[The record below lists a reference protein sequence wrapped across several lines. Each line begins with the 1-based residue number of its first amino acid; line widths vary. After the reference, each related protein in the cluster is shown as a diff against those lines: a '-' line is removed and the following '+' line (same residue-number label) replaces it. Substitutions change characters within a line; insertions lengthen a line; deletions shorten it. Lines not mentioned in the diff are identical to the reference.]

1 MNSAVL
7 DHPVRPVRTRLV
19 AAVSVLL
26 LGAVAVT
33 FVSSRRGE
41 KEEELKSSVPASVA
55 RVQLETRA
63 GLFYLP
69 GATVPYSG
77 WITDSF
83 KEGGVKL
90 RTAVAEGQLHGVS
103 EGWQVNGGLELRE
116 SFHRG
121 VAHGTRT
128 TWHPNGKQRS
138 EGQLVAGLQQG
149 TYRQWHEDGTLAAEA
164 EFKDGKA
171 HGLSRAWHPSGCLKA
186 EALMKDGVV
195 VTRHFYPDG
204 ERREPTLLAKS
215 ANP

>member
-1 MNSAVL
+1 MNAPVHNYS
-7 DHPVRPVRTRLV
+7 VRPVRTRLTVGASVLLV
-19 AAVSVLL
+19 AAV
-26 LGAVAVT
+26 AF
-33 FVSSRRGE
+33 FVSTRRE
-41 KEEELKSSVPASVA
+41 AKVEAKTQNSASVA

-69 GATVPYSG
+69 GGSLPYTG
-77 WITDSF
+77 GITDSF
-83 KEGGVKL
+83 KEGGIKL
-90 RTAVAEGQLHGVS
+90 RTTVVDGQLHGLA
-103 EGWQVNGGLELRE
+103 EGWHTNGVIELRE

-186 EALMKDGVV
+186 EALMKDGVA

-215 ANP
+215 ASP